1 MMKKETFTCIG
12 CPIGC
17 TLDVTMYDLENIV
30 VEGNLCAI
38 GDRYGKKEIV
48 EPVRMVTST
57 VLVKNGVDNLVP
69 VKTDKE
75 IDKKLMLDLARS
87 LTNVVVEAPVHIGD
101 VIVEN
106 ILGSDVNMIATNEVL
121 KKK

>member
-1 MMKKETFTCIG
+1 MVKKESFTCIG

-17 TLDVTMYDLENIV
+17 TLDVTMHDLENIV

-48 EPVRMVTST
+48 EPVRMVTTT
-57 VLVKNGVDNLVP
+57 VFVENGINNLVP

-75 IDKKLMLDLARS
+75 INKDLMIDLAKALMSVR
-87 LTNVVVEAPVHIGD
+87 VEAPVYIGD
-101 VIVEN
+101 IIVEN
-106 ILGSDVNMIATNEVL
+106 ILGSDVNMIATSEVL

>member
-1 MMKKETFTCIG
+1 MVKKESFTCIG

-17 TLDVTMYDLENIV
+17 TLDVTMHDLENIV

-48 EPVRMVTST
+48 EPVRMVTT
-57 VLVKNGVDNLVP
+57 TIFVENGINNLVP

-75 IDKKLMLDLARS
+75 INKDLMIDLAKALMSVR
-87 LTNVVVEAPVHIGD
+87 VEAPVYIGD
-101 VIVEN
+101 IIVEN
-106 ILGSDVNMIATNEVL
+106 ILGSDVNMIATSEVL